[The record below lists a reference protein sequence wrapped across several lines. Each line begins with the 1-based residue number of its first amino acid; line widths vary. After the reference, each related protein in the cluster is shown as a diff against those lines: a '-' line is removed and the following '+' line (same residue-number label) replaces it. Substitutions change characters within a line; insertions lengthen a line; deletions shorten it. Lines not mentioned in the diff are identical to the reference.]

1 MNPEVIANLILAF
14 CFGFTIAIF
23 ITPIFVY
30 LKKVMYH
37 PTQKKKLLEE
47 AIKKDHVV
55 KAKLIKEQDL
65 REYDTQF
72 GYRYTGQIMATY
84 EYSYNGKTYRRKFI
98 SFNKF
103 GDEVDLYFI
112 SNPRKA
118 EFGGNLWVT
127 AKNHWVKS
135 FFIMV
140 LLCSIISWFILVFK

>member
-72 GYRYTGQIMATY
+72 GYRYTG
-84 EYSYNGKTYRRKFI
+84 
-98 SFNKF
+98 
-103 GDEVDLYFI
+103 
-112 SNPRKA
+112 
-118 EFGGNLWVT
+118 
-127 AKNHWVKS
+127 
-135 FFIMV
+135 
-140 LLCSIISWFILVFK
+140 

>member
-1 MNPEVIANLILAF
+1 
-14 CFGFTIAIF
+14 
-23 ITPIFVY
+23 
-30 LKKVMYH
+30 MYH

-84 EYSYNGKTYRRKFI
+84 EYSYKGKTYRRKFI

-112 SNPRKA
+112 SNPKKQNSVEIYGLLQKIIGLSR
-118 EFGGNLWVT
+118 F
-127 AKNHWVKS
+127 
-135 FFIMV
+135 

>member
-1 MNPEVIANLILAF
+1 MFWFYDSNFYNTNICVFKKSYVSSNSKEKVIRRDN
-14 CFGFTIAIF
+14 
-23 ITPIFVY
+23 
-30 LKKVMYH
+30 
-37 PTQKKKLLEE
+37 
-47 AIKKDHVV
+47 KKDHVV

>member
-1 MNPEVIANLILAF
+1 MNPEGIANLILAF

-30 LKKVMYH
+30 LKKIMYH

-47 AIKKDHVV
+47 AIKKGHVV
-55 KAKLIKEQDL
+55 KAKLIKEHDT
-65 REYDTQF
+65 REYNNQS
-72 GYRYTGQIMATY
+72 GYHYTGEKMATY

-103 GDEVDLYFI
+103 GDEVELYFI

-118 EFGGNLWVT
+118 EFGGNLWTT
-127 AKNHWVKS
+127 AKNHWIRS
-135 FFIMV
+135 FFLMT